1 MSLKDLEKLVG
12 LSESRLRSVRESYG
26 NPFEHEVGN
35 KTFVYAPDWLARH
48 REEAAKG
55 EAKPRDD
62 YTERINRAKAL
73 KAEHELR
80 VALSEVMT
88 FEEARQEVQAL
99 CDDIRGSLDQCCHPC
114 QQKIRS
120 AIEGA
125 DNPPESVNGHSDS
138 NPKPAKRKR
147 SVSRPSA

>member
-1 MSLKDLEKLVG
+1 MWVTRSNLVRLTG
-12 LSESRLRSVRESYG
+12 LSTTRVDQLRDQFG
-26 NPFEHEVGN
+26 NEWEHGSGPALRI
-35 KTFVYAPDWLARH
+35 YSPLWIQAW
-48 REEAAKG
+48 AKG
-55 EAKPRDD
+55 QQKSGDD